1 MGYPIVEIFE
11 NSDFNCLKS
20 NKSGGLVSVGTV
32 SEQMLYEI
40 GDPQAYVLPDVI
52 CDFSEVQ
59 IKQMDKDIVEVKGA
73 IGYPAPKDYKVSMTY
88 SDGFRGGHLMSF
100 VGIDASKKANA
111 YGEAIFKRSRN
122 IMKKMNIS
130 LRPLSFKDFSPLFQG
145 PVKVKLDKKCKKKRI
160 V

>member
-59 IKQMDKDIVEVKGA
+59 IKQMD
-73 IGYPAPKDYKVSMTY
+73 
-88 SDGFRGGHLMSF
+88 
-100 VGIDASKKANA
+100 
-111 YGEAIFKRSRN
+111 
-122 IMKKMNIS
+122 
-130 LRPLSFKDFSPLFQG
+130 
-145 PVKVKLDKKCKKKRI
+145 
-160 V
+160 